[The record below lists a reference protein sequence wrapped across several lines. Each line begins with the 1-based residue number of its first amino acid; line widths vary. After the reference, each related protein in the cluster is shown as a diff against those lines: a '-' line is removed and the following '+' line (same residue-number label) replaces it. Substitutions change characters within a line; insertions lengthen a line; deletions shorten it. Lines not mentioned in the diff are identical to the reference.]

1 MILVRAPLRISFFGG
16 GSDLPA
22 FYEKDTGYVLSTTI
36 DKSIYLGINRSNH
49 DYIKVVYSQ
58 IEIEKDVNNIK
69 HNIVR
74 ETLKH
79 FDIKDNIE
87 ISTFAD
93 VPVKGTGLGSSSS
106 FCTALA
112 RACASIN
119 GLSPSAKEIAELACK
134 IEIEK
139 CREPIGKQDQY
150 AAAYGGFNLFT
161 FNCDGVKVK
170 PVRLTSEM
178 HNLIEE
184 SILLFYTGIVR
195 NASDVLAE
203 QTSNLTNEDKKE
215 ITRTMAQI
223 ALNAYELLPTNNV
236 DVFGHMLDDAW
247 RLKKRL
253 ASGITSPLI
262 DQMYATAKENMAWG
276 GKVLGAGGGGYLMVM
291 ANPKDHS
298 NIKKALKKF
307 PCFNVK
313 LYNKGTEIVYNNQT
327 R

>member
-36 DKSIYLGINRSNH
+36 DKSIYLGVNRSNH
-49 DYIKVVYSQ
+49 DHIKVVYSQ

-79 FDIKDNIE
+79 FNIKDNIE

-119 GLSPSAKEIAELACK
+119 RLSPTAKEIAELACQ

-139 CREPIGKQDQY
+139 CGEPIGKQDQY
-150 AAAYGGFNLFT
+150 AAAFGGFNLFT
-161 FNCDGVKVK
+161 FTNEGVGVKQVK
-170 PVRLTSEM
+170 LTEEM
-178 HNLIEE
+178 YELIQE
-184 SILLFYTGIVR
+184 SILLFYTGVVR
-195 NASDVLAE
+195 NARDVLAE
-203 QTSNLTNEDKKE
+203 QTTNLMSHDKREATKM
-215 ITRTMAQI
+215 MAQI
-223 ALNAYELLPTNNV
+223 AINAYELLPTNNV
-236 DVFGHMLDDAW
+236 DVFGHLLDNAW
-247 RLKKRL
+247 KIKKRL

-298 NIKKALKKF
+298 NIKKALKQF
-307 PCFNVK
+307 PCFTVN
-313 LYNKGTEIVYNNQT
+313 LFNKGTEIVYNNQ
-327 R
+327 